1 MNRFNN
7 DEVAIAFDEY
17 ENVALL
23 TMIGN
28 LGHLYSLSKLNT

>member
-17 ENVALL
+17 RKRGVIDHDWESWA
-23 TMIGN
+23 
-28 LGHLYSLSKLNT
+28 LYSLLKRNM